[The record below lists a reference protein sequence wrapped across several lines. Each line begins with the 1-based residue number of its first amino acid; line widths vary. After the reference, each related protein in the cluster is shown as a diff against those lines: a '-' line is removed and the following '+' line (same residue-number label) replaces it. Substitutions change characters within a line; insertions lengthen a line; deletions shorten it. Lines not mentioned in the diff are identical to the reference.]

1 MAFDA
6 SGNMYMVDGG
16 NNIIRKVT
24 PAGVVT
30 TYAGSGTIGHQDG
43 SAQMAEFAAPTGL
56 AIDGAGDIFVADY
69 GNNCIREIT
78 PDGNV
83 TTIAGNSYSG
93 KTDGIG
99 TAASFD
105 GPTNLVFDASG
116 NLFVAD
122 YSNNLIRKITFK

>member
-16 NNIIRKVT
+16 NNLIRKVT

-30 TYAGSGTIGHQDG
+30 TYAGSGTIGYQDG
-43 SAQMAEFAAPTGL
+43 NAQTAEFAAPTGL

-69 GNNCIREIT
+69 GSNCIREIT

-83 TTIAGNSYSG
+83 TTIAGNPFSG
-93 KTDGIG
+93 TADGIG

-105 GPTNLVFDASG
+105 GPANLVFDASG
-116 NLFVAD
+116 NLFVTD
-122 YSNNLIRKITFK
+122 YGNNLIRKITFK